1 MNYKNSRDTAWHLLI
16 KHKISELPVNL
27 SKICKAEHIRL
38 FTYNEGAKLI
48 KQFDLEENMID
59 NDAFSI
65 SRMIFYDDTK
75 IITRQRFSIA
85 HEIGHIFLHNHK
97 EATVYNREPTP
108 NDNPIESE
116 ANIFASRLL
125 APLCV
130 LHYLNVQSPEEIAEI
145 CRISMAA
152 AHIRMERLNEIRKR
166 DEAFRRLSGRGCFLL
181 SSLEKEVYERFAKFI
196 KENQKL

>member
-1 MNYKNSRDTAWHLLI
+1 MNYKNSRDAAWHLLI

-38 FTYNEGAKLI
+38 FTYNEGTKLI
-48 KQFDLEENMID
+48 KQFNLEENMID

-65 SRMIFYDDTK
+65 SRIIFYDDTK

-85 HEIGHIFLHNHK
+85 HEMGHIFLHSSK

-145 CRISMAA
+145 CRISMVA
-152 AHIRMERLNEIRKR
+152 AHIRMERLNEIRNR

-181 SSLEKEVYERFAKFI
+181 SSLEEEVYERFAKFI